1 MIMMRDVHRSDE
13 KLPGRALV
21 ESRNQP
27 QRRIRKSKGRGTIK
41 PEKSQS
47 DAYACSSKSR
57 SHPRFP
63 RRSSATRSWCC
74 DGKNKAYHPVAPSR
88 ELLRSDRLRRSE
100 GQVRDSK
107 STTHCASHGRL
118 LNTLQQTAIFQKG
131 AVPQEAQ

>member
-88 ELLRSDRLRRSE
+88 EPLRSDRLRRSE
-100 GQVRDSK
+100 GQVRNSK
-107 STTHCASHGRL
+107 STTPCANHASSY
-118 LNTLQQTAIFQKG
+118 TIVTVTARMYG
-131 AVPQEAQ
+131 ASASSSS